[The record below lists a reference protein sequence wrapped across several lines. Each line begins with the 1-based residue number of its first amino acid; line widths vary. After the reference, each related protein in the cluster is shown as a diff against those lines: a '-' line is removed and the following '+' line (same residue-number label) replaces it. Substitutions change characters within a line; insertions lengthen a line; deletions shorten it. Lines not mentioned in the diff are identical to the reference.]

1 MMMGVR
7 IVVYEKESIGTA
19 FRRFR
24 KLMERH
30 RASWKWH
37 KQIAH
42 LGQFYYVKPSKIRGV
57 KEFMKKVKARQET
70 RRAKHA
76 GEQ

>member
-1 MMMGVR
+1 MMGVK

-19 FRRFR
+19 LRRFR

-37 KQIAH
+37 KQVAH
-42 LGQFYYVKPSKIRGV
+42 RGQFYYVKPSTIRGV
-57 KEFMKKVKARQET
+57 KQFMKKVKARKET
-70 RRAKHA
+70 YRAKCA